1 MKFSENLKTARKNKN
16 MTQKNI
22 YEALKVSA
30 NCYASYEQGRTEPS
44 IETIIKLC
52 KILNVSSDYLFGL
65 EDEDGTKIE
74 SRKPEAR
81 NEALINNSF
90 NHNSGNFNIDIKK

>member
-1 MKFSENLKTARKNKN
+1 
-16 MTQKNI
+16 MTQKNV

-44 IETIIKLC
+44 IATIIKLC

-65 EDEDGTKIE
+65 EDEDGTKIAQP
-74 SRKPEAR
+74 KPEAR
-81 NEALINNSF
+81 NEALVNNNF
-90 NHNSGNFNIDIKK
+90 QHVSGNVNVNVKK

>member
-16 MTQKNI
+16 MTQKNV

-44 IETIIKLC
+44 IATIIKLC

-65 EDEDGTKIE
+65 EDEDGTKIAQP
-74 SRKPEAR
+74 KPETR
-81 NEALINNSF
+81 NEALINNYVKIGK
-90 NHNSGNFNIDIKK
+90 NSGNVTIK